1 MMGAISGPGL
11 NKLALAT
18 VAVLLLIAL
27 ACGGGGGGK
36 TVTGIVLEAVDRNL
50 AEIEL
55 LQVRDRAGRVWDF
68 TTEGNVGISAA
79 HLRQHQVLGDGVVVM
94 YEEKDGR
101 LIATDIRDLPAPGS

>member
-1 MMGAISGPGL
+1 MMIRAISGPGL
-11 NKLALAT
+11 NKLASVT
-18 VAVLLLIAL
+18 VAVLLVAL

-36 TVTGIVLEAVDRNL
+36 TVTGTVLEAVERNL
-50 AEIEL
+50 VEIEL
-55 LQVRDRAGRVWDF
+55 LRVRDRAGRVWDF

-79 HLRQHQVLGDGVVVM
+79 HLRQHQVLGDGIVVM